1 MSTTDQARPIGRAA
15 ATTAAAAVLTATALA
30 LSGCGAATVHERSQ
44 PTMTLDQAKKQ
55 IDGYRSDILANLPVK
70 PATDRTDPAPYSDSE
85 CDANDIGPHG
95 REQTERS
102 AVFADLPLPDRTKA
116 ADAFRAYLTGRG
128 FQVVPEPPDAHI
140 GWVRMKNPKDDFL
153 AVLDGATDAG
163 RTFQLKVSSPC
174 VWPNGTPPA

>member
-1 MSTTDQARPIGRAA
+1 MSTTDQGRPFGRP
-15 ATTAAAAVLTATALA
+15 TTTAVLTVTTLALA
-30 LSGCGAATVHERSQ
+30 LTGCGAATLPERSQ
-44 PTMTLDQAKKQ
+44 PTMTLDQAKTQ
-55 IDGYRSDILANLPVK
+55 IDGYRSDILAHLPVE
-70 PATDRTDPAPYSDSE
+70 PTTDPTAPASYSDSE

-95 REQTERS
+95 RQQTERS

-128 FQVVPEPPDAHI
+128 FQVVPEPPDSHI
-140 GWVRMKNPKDDFL
+140 GWVRMKNPKDNFL
-153 AVLDGATDAG
+153 AVLDGATDTG